1 MNSKDVSQLVFVP
14 GIVIAASKAKAKA
27 TRLAVQCKTCRS
39 VKYLSLGGG
48 FGGVQVP
55 RVCDQ
60 AQAAP
65 DQSTEGGCG
74 VDPFVVIPDKSKFM
88 DQQTLKLQENPED
101 VPAGEMPRNMMLC
114 VERNLVQKIVPGT
127 RVRVM
132 GVYSLGSGGAGKPE
146 RGGGGAALQQPYL
159 KVVWLVEETEGA
171 RGDPHFTDAEH
182 TEFKAFA
189 SRPFK
194 EVINDLRARIAPA
207 IYGSDDIKAAIATL
221 LFSGSRKTTQ
231 DGARLRGDVNVLL
244 MGDPSTAKSQFLKF
258 VEKTAPI
265 CVYTSG
271 KGSSAAGSDP
281 KP

>member
-159 KVVWLVEETEGA
+159 KVVGLVEETEGA